1 MAALGRPQPYRLQT
15 SRPQVG
21 LGPLVHKDG
30 GRKAE
35 SQHFISLF
43 FALQFWQVYPPTLSA
58 HCFCTFFLLFFL
70 VFCFFSLFFFRLF
83 FALFSHFFCISLETS
98 SNFSFPDAAWT
109 GSQGLP
115 VPPLSPP
122 PSPAASPR
130 HPNPAPAPRPPKPF
144 PTCPVPAPAAQP
156 AQLPTGPA
164 TKSRACK
171 QLSFRAFVF
180 QRLSQ
185 LTFTNGQIEK
195 IRNIKKQRQRKKE
208 REREREGVRASFVV
222 AVDQSSHFFCTLVC
236 FFGIAST

>member
-1 MAALGRPQPYRLQT
+1 MEEGKPKASTLFRFFLHFNFGRSTPP
-15 SRPQVG
+15 
-21 LGPLVHKDG
+21 
-30 GRKAE
+30 
-35 SQHFISLF
+35 HFRRIV
-43 FALQFWQVYPPTLSA
+43 FALF
-58 HCFCTFFLLFFL
+58 
-70 VFCFFSLFFFRLF
+70 FCFFCFFAFFSLFFRLF

-115 VPPLSPP
+115 VPASRVPAPPCPQPPPPAPPPPTPSPP
-122 PSPAASPR
+122 P
-130 HPNPAPAPRPPKPF
+130 PF

-236 FFGIAST
+236 FFWIAST

>member
-58 HCFCTFFLLFFL
+58 HCFCTFFAF
-70 VFCFFSLFFFRLF
+70 VF
-83 FALFSHFFCISLETS
+83 FALFSLVFRFFSHFFCISLETS

-122 PSPAASPR
+122 PPLASR
-130 HPNPAPAPRPPKPF
+130 
-144 PTCPVPAPAAQP
+144 VPAPP
-156 AQLPTGPA
+156 
-164 TKSRACK
+164 
-171 QLSFRAFVF
+171 
-180 QRLSQ
+180 
-185 LTFTNGQIEK
+185 
-195 IRNIKKQRQRKKE
+195 
-208 REREREGVRASFVV
+208 
-222 AVDQSSHFFCTLVC
+222 
-236 FFGIAST
+236 